1 MNIKEIENVVALEPI
16 ARYKYC
22 IKKIAD
28 WEEFYTLVDSEGKY
42 VLSELDNEKLFPIWS
57 AGEFAEL
64 CLTDGWESL
73 AIKKLD
79 LDDFENEIIDFI
91 ADENSLIN
99 VFPLYDKTGF
109 VVTLNEFARDLNEEL
124 KNY

>member
-28 WEEFYTLVDSEGKY
+28 WEEFYTLVDSVGKY
-42 VLSELDNEKLFPIWS
+42 ILSELDNEKLFPIWS
-57 AGEFAEL
+57 AKEFAEL

-79 LDDFENEIIDFI
+79 LDDLENEIIDFI
-91 ADENSLIN
+91 ADENSLLN
-99 VFPLYDKTGF
+99 VFPVYDKTGF